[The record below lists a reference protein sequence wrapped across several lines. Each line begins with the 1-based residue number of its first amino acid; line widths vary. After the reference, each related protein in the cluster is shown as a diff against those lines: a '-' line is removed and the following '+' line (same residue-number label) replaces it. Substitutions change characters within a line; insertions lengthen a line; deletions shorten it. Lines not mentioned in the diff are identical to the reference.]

1 MDPRNPLIFHKFLI
15 FFYTYFSNSLT
26 IQAEFHEAAKYIILY
41 SKIGLVQPSRSLIE
55 NKKIPSYEHG
65 IKIITPW

>member
-15 FFYTYFSNSLT
+15 FFYISDSLT
-26 IQAEFHEAAKYIILY
+26 IQAEFREAAKYVILC
-41 SKIGLVQPSRSLIE
+41 SKIGLLQPSKSLIE

-65 IKIITPW
+65 IKIISPW